1 MQTTLAH
8 DTITAARATWGVASS
23 PPMPRWREYM
33 AWIEARRADA
43 ERFNAGEIALE
54 RALVALVTRAP
65 GSAPYDALPWLDASE
80 GPPSRRLY
88 SALVSFVDDYEGPF
102 PAELF
107 PRDEVHALRRAL
119 CAQGRAL
126 TIDEQLAIALEHT
139 AGRTFAAAILLHAVM
154 RLVARDRDARA
165 LGSLEWD
172 ERLRDASWIAP
183 FAPSVA
189 GDGDAPGDT
198 YHYWANFVV
207 GFHAALHGRVAPRAL
222 GAAFYLGPIAM
233 RWIRE
238 GVFGSELFAGAHTEC
253 DRMGLRHGRAVA
265 RAITRSR

>member
-1 MQTTLAH
+1 MHTTLAH

-33 AWIEARRADA
+33 AWIDARRADA
-43 ERFNAGEIALE
+43 ERFNPGEIALE
-54 RALVALVTRAP
+54 RSLIALVTGTRTDAP
-65 GSAPYDALPWLDASE
+65 HDALPWLDGAA

-88 SALVSFVDDYEGPF
+88 CALVSFVDDYDGPF
-102 PAELF
+102 PTELF
-107 PRDEVHALRRAL
+107 PHDEVHALRLALRA
-119 CAQGRAL
+119 QRRAL
-126 TIDEQLAIALEHT
+126 TIDEQLAVALDHT
-139 AGRTFAAAILLHAVM
+139 GNRAFPAAILLHAVM

-165 LGSLEWD
+165 LGGLDWE
-172 ERLRDASWIAP
+172 ERLHDAACIAP

-189 GDGDAPGDT
+189 GDGDPPGDT
-198 YHYWANFVV
+198 YHYWANFAV

-265 RAITRSR
+265 GAITRSR